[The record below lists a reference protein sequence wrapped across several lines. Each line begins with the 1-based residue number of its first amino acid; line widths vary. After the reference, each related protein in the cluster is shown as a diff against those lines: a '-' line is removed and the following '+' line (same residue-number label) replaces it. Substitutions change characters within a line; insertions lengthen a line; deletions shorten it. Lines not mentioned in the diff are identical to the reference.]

1 MQVRST
7 VSDFAVF
14 LTIII
19 MVLLDYLVGVPTPK
33 LKVPDHFQ
41 VKVDSNAVKLLIIT
55 LCEDL
60 YCVQYVYCSCEG
72 TNMNQM
78 CPSTWDYWSREAL
91 SVVQ

>member
-1 MQVRST
+1 MFCVQVRST

-41 VKVDSNAVKLLIIT
+41 VKVDSNAV
-55 LCEDL
+55 
-60 YCVQYVYCSCEG
+60 
-72 TNMNQM
+72 
-78 CPSTWDYWSREAL
+78 
-91 SVVQ
+91 